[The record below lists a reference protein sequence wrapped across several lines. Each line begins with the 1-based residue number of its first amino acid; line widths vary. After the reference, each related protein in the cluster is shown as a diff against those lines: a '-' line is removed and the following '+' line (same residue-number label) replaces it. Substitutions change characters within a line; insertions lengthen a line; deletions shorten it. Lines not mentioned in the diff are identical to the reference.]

1 MKAFITRGRLEGV
14 SPAVIVLK
22 ENIVGMDI
30 VKEDAT
36 EMTNV
41 QREDIAMH

>member
-1 MKAFITRGRLEGV
+1 MKAFITRGTLGGV
-14 SPAVIVLK
+14 SQLIIVLK

-30 VKEDAT
+30 VKGDAT

-41 QREDIAMH
+41 RREDIAMH